1 MAMATTTMMTILT
14 VTNNKEEEAS
24 QMIPP
29 LPRKKMEAA
38 ATNDAP
44 ATFTMTVRN
53 NNDYNNSKSKRRRR
67 YSFSNLRPLNIPA
80 PSERTGISANNRKD
94 GREYLPMLKVNEAQK
109 KAELVHRLQQQIRK
123 LEKELATK
131 MKEEKAKNDASS
143 WSSFAGRNRKSCSM

>member
-1 MAMATTTMMTILT
+1 
-14 VTNNKEEEAS
+14 
-24 QMIPP
+24 
-29 LPRKKMEAA
+29 MEAA

-53 NNDYNNSKSKRRRR
+53 NSDYNEDSKRKRRRR

-80 PSERTGISANNRKD
+80 PAECAGISAKNRKD
-94 GREYLPMLKVNEAQK
+94 GREYLPALKLNAKEAQE

-131 MKEEKAKNDASS
+131 INEEKAKNDASS
-143 WSSFAGRNRKSCSM
+143 WPSFAGRKQKSCSM